1 MERTENLSL
10 PIKFAALLP
19 LCSIAFLVTFI
30 TEMKIKFI
38 QYPTT
43 IFEFL
48 TSYAF
53 PICFSIG
60 IFSHIIWFYRAYKAS
75 YRVADVI
82 SFYPSLATLLAHT
95 PILAW
100 ISMPICLREIWHHLA
115 KKPNPW
121 LLKAFLIWWITSIV
135 VILSLIIN
143 KKDILV
149 FWTSSLMLSIVWI
162 YLIIHKI
169 TASYNEDISYETT
182 I

>member
-19 LCSIAFLVTFI
+19 VCAMAFLATIINEVKL
-30 TEMKIKFI
+30 EFI

-48 TSYAF
+48 TSYVF

-60 IFSHIIWFYRAYKAS
+60 IFGHIIWFYRAYKSS

-82 SFYPSLATLLAHT
+82 NFYPSLATLLAHT

-100 ISMPICLREIWHHLA
+100 ISMPICLREIWHHLV
-115 KKPNPW
+115 KKPNSW

-135 VILSLIIN
+135 VILSLTIN
-143 KKDILV
+143 KKDIIP
-149 FWTSSLMLSIVWI
+149 FWTSSIMLSIVWI

-169 TASYNEDISYETT
+169 TTSYNEDVSNETA